1 MKPEDIKLGYLMI
14 TSPVP
19 NVYIGGAMIT
29 DGRGLPVEFRYTDP
43 IQPTKIQQILYGQ
56 VLSRYIKRE
65 VILETLLKNIE
76 SKFKYLLVEDEHL
89 LSYPSKGFTM
99 LRVSETKSAP
109 LGGVG
114 KLQEIS
120 PTEILLQASKDGS
133 PLRIYLEE
141 STSTAT
147 PTPPTTSPST
157 PNEPASSATT
167 TSSSGSS
174 ASPRGSFDALI
185 AAGHHMDVYEPM
197 KRIEK
202 ALEIICQEEGISSQ
216 SK

>member
-14 TSPVP
+14 TSPIP

-99 LRVSETKSAP
+99 IRVSETKSAP

-133 PLRIYLEE
+133 PLRIHLEE
-141 STSTAT
+141 STPS
-147 PTPPTTSPST
+147 PPSAAPST
-157 PNEPASSATT
+157 PNDPSSSATT
-167 TSSSGSS
+167 ATPSGAS
-174 ASPRGSFDALI
+174 ASPSGSFDALI

-202 ALEIICQEEGISSQ
+202 ALEIICQEEGISSP